1 MRPPDFWNDAKGTFA
16 ARALAPG
23 AWIWTA
29 AGRAR
34 RALTRPW
41 RAPVKV
47 LCIGNLVAGGAGKT
61 PLALDLARRILA
73 RGHAVH
79 FLTRGHGGRAAGPL
93 RVDPQ
98 THGFAD
104 VGDEALLLARVAP
117 TWVGGDRV
125 ESARAACADGARVL
139 IMDDGFQNPSLEKDL
154 SVVAVDG
161 ASGFGNGRVMP
172 AGPLREPIVD
182 GLHRAG
188 VVVIVGADETG
199 AADKIAAIRPA
210 LPVLRA
216 RMIPGAEAARLK
228 GRTVFAFAGIGRPDK
243 FFATVAAAGATLRGT
258 AAFPD
263 HHPFAAGEIEDVQRR
278 AASLG
283 AMPLTTEK
291 DAARLPSG
299 ARGAIEIL
307 TMTLA
312 WENEAGLDILLDSFL
327 RAR

>member
-23 AWIWTA
+23 AWIWAA

-41 RAPVKV
+41 RAPAKV
-47 LCIGNLVAGGAGKT
+47 LCVGNLVAGGAGKT

-73 RGHAVH
+73 RGYAVH
-79 FLTRGHGGRAAGPL
+79 FLTRGYGGRAAGPL

-104 VGDEALLLARVAP
+104 VGDEALLLARAAP
-117 TWVGGDRV
+117 TWVGADRV
-125 ESARAACADGARVL
+125 ELARAACADGARVL
-139 IMDDGFQNPSLEKDL
+139 IMDDGFQNPSLEKNL

-172 AGPLREPIVD
+172 AGPLREPIAD
-182 GLHRAG
+182 GLRRAG
-188 VVVIVGADETG
+188 GVVIVGADETG

-216 RMIPGAEAARLK
+216 RMVPGAEAARLK
-228 GRTVFAFAGIGRPDK
+228 GRAVFAFAGIGRPDK
-243 FFATVAAAGATLRGT
+243 FFATVAAAGATLRDT

-263 HHPFAAGEIEDVQRR
+263 HHPFSADEIEDVQRR
-278 AASLG
+278 AARLG

-312 WENEAGLDILLDSFL
+312 WENEAELGILLDSFL